1 MLRYLARTE
10 KGLCRE
16 LWEEAFPEDSQSFD
30 DYYFSEKL
38 KENRILVRTEDGQI
52 AAMLHR
58 NPYRIYIRGQRQ
70 SCDYIVGVATR
81 QDKRHRG
88 YMRQLLERVFQD
100 MTEEQ
105 MPFCFLMPADP
116 AIYQPFD
123 FVYIFDQPQ
132 WQLKP
137 DADGLERRSLLPWKN
152 SFGGRG
158 YLAEI
163 AAWMN
168 RWLANRYQ
176 VYGVRDETYM
186 SSLLKELASEA
197 GTLDILYDGGTMVGI
212 HSEWGLGDRKQRML
226 LCEPQYCVEGA
237 PAKPAIMARI
247 VDLQQFVRAIGLT
260 GEAAA
265 RQQEVTIVLEVKD
278 SLIPKNDGLW
288 NWCLSQETSYLEL
301 VDVAEA
307 GLTEADM
314 RAAELATTQAPVR
327 EPRALRDG
335 RLSLSISEL
344 TAWLFGYEVPE
355 AARPYAQIVKPL
367 QGVFLDEVV

>member
-1 MLRYLARTE
+1 MLRYLAKAE

-30 DYYFSEKL
+30 DYYFSEKM
-38 KENRILVRTEDGQI
+38 KDNRILVRTEDGQI

-58 NPYRIYIRGQRQ
+58 NPYQINVRGQRQ
-70 SCDYIVGVATR
+70 NCDYIVGVATR

-88 YMRQLLERVFQD
+88 YMRQLLERMFQD
-100 MTEEQ
+100 MAEEQ

-137 DADGLERRSLLPWKN
+137 DADGLERQSLLPLKN
-152 SFGGRG
+152 SFGGKR

-168 RWLANRYQ
+168 QWLDLRYQ
-176 VYGVRDETYM
+176 VYGVRDEAYM
-186 SSLLKELASEA
+186 NRLLKELASEA
-197 GTLDILYDGGTMVGI
+197 GTFEVLYDGSTMVGVR
-212 HSEWGLGDRKQRML
+212 SEWGLGDREQRLL
-226 LCEPQYCVEGA
+226 LCEPQYYVQRA

-247 VDLQQFVRAIGLT
+247 VDLQQFVRVIGLT

-265 RQQEVTIVLEVKD
+265 GLKEVRIMLEVKD
-278 SLIPKNDGLW
+278 SLVPENAGLW
-288 NWCLSQETSYLEL
+288 NWCLSQKTSYLEP
-301 VDVAEA
+301 AN
-307 GLTEADM
+307 
-314 RAAELATTQAPVR
+314 AAEVNMEAADLETVQGTAA
-327 EPRALRDG
+327 AKSG

-344 TAWLFGYEVPE
+344 TAWLFGYQVQE
-355 AARPYAQIVKPL
+355 AARSYAEVVKPL